1 MRVKQIFEAPTFI
14 LSGSSSTPRIK
25 IDAVSV
31 DVEIQCRHEVVRM
44 RMDQFPQWVLRQIN
58 SGSVERFGAT
68 PAVASLL
75 PEKKTRIGAPTAARD
90 DK

>member
-1 MRVKQIFEAPTFI
+1 MHQPS
-14 LSGSSSTPRIK
+14 LSSHLGGDRIK

-58 SGSVERFGAT
+58 SSSVERFGAT